1 MQTNESKTTTTLR
14 EVFLLLAS
22 ALIPLSA
29 IVVTPSLPAI
39 ASFFSSIPNI
49 ETLVKLVITIPAL
62 AVVVGSPL
70 VGMIIDRWGR
80 RKLLIGALILYGLSG
95 TSGFFLNNIYII
107 LVFRFFL
114 GIAVA
119 GIMTC
124 TTTLIA
130 DYYTGTK
137 RNRVMGFQATVSYF
151 TAAVFVIVGG
161 AIADI
166 GWIFPFLI
174 YLIAFIFLPGVILF
188 LYEPV
193 ISTKTE
199 MESVSETKQGIPY
212 KTLIIGYIMTFI
224 FLIEYYLLPTQ
235 IPFYLLETIEDISR
249 TRIGIAI
256 AALTIFAGISAIN
269 YKVLRSYINLETM
282 FIIALIL
289 IGSGYLIL
297 MFAIAYWV
305 FIVGLV
311 ISGLGV
317 GIMFPNVN
325 IWTVKDTPERVR
337 GRALS
342 ILSSTLFLGAFL
354 SPIINDPIISK
365 IGFSNV
371 FLIGSIVFFALIS
384 VPIVLIGIKIY
395 KRKNRNE

>member
-1 MQTNESKTTTTLR
+1 MQTNESKTTTSLR
-14 EVFLLLAS
+14 EVFLLLTS

-29 IVVTPSLPAI
+29 IVITPSLPAM
-39 ASFFSSIPNI
+39 ASFFSGIPNI

-62 AVVVGSPL
+62 AVVVGSPI

-151 TAAVFVIVGG
+151 TATVFVIVGG
-161 AIADI
+161 VIADI
-166 GWIFPFLI
+166 GWDFPFLI

-199 MESVSETKQGIPY
+199 IESVSETKQSIPY
-212 KTLIIGYIMTFI
+212 TTLIIGYILTFI

-235 IPFYLLETIEDISR
+235 IPFYLSEAIEDISR

-256 AALTIFAGISAIN
+256 AALTISAGSSASI
-269 YKVLRSYINLETM
+269 YKILRSYINLETM
-282 FIIALIL
+282 FIIAFIL
-289 IGSGYLIL
+289 IGSGYLML

-365 IGFSNV
+365 IGFSNI

-384 VPIVLIGIKIY
+384 VPIVLMGIKIY
-395 KRKNRNE
+395 KKKNRN

>member
-1 MQTNESKTTTTLR
+1 MQKDESKTTTTLR
-14 EVFLLLAS
+14 EVFLLLTS
-22 ALIPLSA
+22 TLLTLSA
-29 IVVTPSLPAI
+29 IVMTPSLPAM
-39 ASFFSSIPNI
+39 ASFFSEIPNI

-62 AVVVGSPL
+62 AVVIGSPL

-80 RKLLIGALILYGLSG
+80 KKLLIVALILYGLSG
-95 TSGFFLNNIYII
+95 TAGFFLKNIYVI

-114 GIAVA
+114 GIGVA

-130 DYYTGTK
+130 DYYTGVK
-137 RNRVMGFQATVSYF
+137 RNRVMGFQSAVSYI
-151 TAAVFVIVGG
+151 TAAIFVILGG
-161 AIADI
+161 VIADI
-166 GWIFPFLI
+166 GWNFPFLI

-199 MESVSETKQGIPY
+199 IESVSDTKQSIPY
-212 KTLIIGYIMTFI
+212 TTLIIGYILTFI
-224 FLIEYYLLPTQ
+224 FLIVYYLLPTQ
-235 IPFYLLETIEDISR
+235 MPFYLAEVIVDISK
-249 TRIGIAI
+249 TNIGIAI
-256 AALTIFAGISAIN
+256 AALTLSAGISSFN
-269 YKVLRSYINLETM
+269 YKILKSRINHEML
-282 FIIALIL
+282 FIIAFIL

-297 MFAIAYWV
+297 IFAIAYWI

-311 ISGLGV
+311 LSGLGV

-325 IWTVKDTPERVR
+325 MWIVKDTPERVR
-337 GRALS
+337 GRSLS

-354 SPIINDPIISK
+354 SPIINDPIIRK
-365 IGFSNV
+365 VGFSNM

-384 VPIVLIGIKIY
+384 VPILLIVNMIY
-395 KRKNRNE
+395 RRKKQI